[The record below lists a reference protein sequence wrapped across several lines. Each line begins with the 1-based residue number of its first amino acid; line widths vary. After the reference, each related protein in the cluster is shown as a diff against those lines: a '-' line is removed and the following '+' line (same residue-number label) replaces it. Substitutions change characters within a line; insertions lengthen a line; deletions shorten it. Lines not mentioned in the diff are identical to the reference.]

1 MENPALV
8 KYIGIPH
15 KPLGELADG
24 ACDCWTLSKAV
35 AADLFKLVMPQ
46 YVYQLDSY
54 LDEAEGFMR
63 QAVTVCDKWQRIDRD
78 KRAPGDLILFKIL
91 GRTTHCGLYLGDD
104 WFIHALSGRSST
116 LESLNSPI
124 WSHRVQQI
132 IRPAT

>member
-1 MENPALV
+1 MENPALA
-8 KYIGIPH
+8 KFIGIPH
-15 KPLGELADG
+15 KPLGDLADG
-24 ACDCWTLSKAV
+24 VCDCWTLSKAV
-35 AADLFKLVMPQ
+35 AADLFNLDLPP

-63 QAVTVCDKWQRIDRD
+63 QAVTVCDKWRRIDSD

-116 LESLNSPI
+116 LELLSSPI
-124 WSHRVQQI
+124 WNNRVQHI
-132 IRPAT
+132 IRPAP